1 MRQTNDHE
9 GTWQLITAIVIA
21 SVLALL
27 LWNLAIRDVDAAPL
41 DRTCY
46 EYPVR
51 LHNVSCFAGW
61 CSSFETVHVNGRS
74 SITVRVSGW
83 HLRNGMIRPVTV
95 CR

>member
-1 MRQTNDHE
+1 MNQTDHE
-9 GTWQLITAIVIA
+9 GTFQLITAIVIA

-27 LWNLAIRDVDAAPL
+27 LWNLAIRPADAAPL

-46 EYPVR
+46 TYPVR
-51 LHNVSCFAGW
+51 LHHVACFAGW
-61 CSSFETVHVNGRS
+61 CTSFETLHVNGVS

-83 HLRNGMIRPVTV
+83 SLRNGMIRPVRV